1 MINLLACSF
10 IPIPGPASSHV
21 LELGVNRRYI
31 MIHHLL
37 AINSTGVFEKERR
50 SACVPKALMASLSFV
65 ANRILY
71 DTQQSQIKKGCLLH
85 TAGSTMCNRIEDR
98 SD

>member
-50 SACVPKALMASLSFV
+50 SACVPKALMASLS
-65 ANRILY
+65 
-71 DTQQSQIKKGCLLH
+71 QIKKGCLLH